1 VLASFSGFF
10 DSAAFGALVSVL
22 VADLVLAGDNAMIIG
37 VAAAGLSPEL
47 RRRAVVIGLIA
58 ATTLR
63 IGFAL
68 VAVKLLAVIGLTL
81 AGGILLLWV
90 AWKMLREVQH
100 TAMTHGANC
109 AAASGLTSKDRFRS
123 ALLKIVIADVS
134 MSLDNVLA
142 VAGAARDHIWVLVTG
157 LVISV
162 ALTGLAASMLA
173 RLLGR
178 YRWISYV
185 GLAMIGYIACRM
197 IWDGAHEVMDHVPAP

>member
-1 VLASFSGFF
+1 MLAGLSGLF
-10 DSAAFGALVSVL
+10 DSAALGALVSVL

-37 VAAAGLSPEL
+37 VAAAGLSPQL
-47 RRRAVVIGLIA
+47 RRRAVIIGLIA
-58 ATTLR
+58 ATSLR

-68 VAVKLLAVIGLTL
+68 VAVKLLAIIGLTL

-90 AWKMLREVQH
+90 AWKMLREIQH
-100 TAMTHGANC
+100 AAVTHKLHC
-109 AAASGLTSKDRFRS
+109 AVSLEASSKERFRS

-142 VAGAARDHIWVLVTG
+142 VAGAARDHIWILVTG

-178 YRWISYV
+178 FRWITYV